1 MQRRLF
7 GPSRQHGFPFSHLQH
22 LGFLLK
28 QSVHLLLLQYGLY
41 DGQSSSEKHFLVSI
55 SVSSISTSP
64 GLSLAFVVKRGSK
77 GGGEIVEGIS
87 EIPKYPIKFHKI
99 RKS

>member
-1 MQRRLF
+1 MINVF
-7 GPSRQHGFPFSHLQH
+7 IKIWFED
-22 LGFLLK
+22 LGKFIKLL
-28 QSVHLLLLQYGLY
+28 
-41 DGQSSSEKHFLVSI
+41 LVSI

-64 GLSLAFVVKRGSK
+64 GLSLAFVVKRGSR

-87 EIPKYPIKFHKI
+87 EIPKYPIKFHKV